1 MGGRSLGPVTA
12 GSMMG
17 AAVAI
22 LIMGAGNRLGL
33 AVTADEANALV
44 VVGTGLGG
52 LSVRPRGLH
61 ER

>member
-1 MGGRSLGPVTA
+1 
-12 GSMMG
+12 MMG

-22 LIMGAGNRLGL
+22 LIMGLGNRLGL